1 MSSLLPTLQNIAT
14 TSSGI
19 VGLSFGPPEGVFVF
33 TLRERRPVV
42 RPSLLFGDLMK
53 MTSAAAGPSLRKV
66 LSDED
71 RRGFLGFLLQEQ
83 ASRLT
88 PVINGCV
95 NGGGPY
101 EGYMPPTKYISKHI
115 VSYMDSGSLHLVKK
129 SPLQLGWA
137 GGWCYRI

>member
-1 MSSLLPTLQNIAT
+1 MSSLLPTLRNIAT

-19 VGLSFGPPEGVFVF
+19 VGLSFRPPEGVFVF
-33 TLRERRPVV
+33 TLRERPVV
-42 RPSLLFGDLMK
+42 RPSLLFGDLVK

-71 RRGFLGFLLQEQ
+71 RRGFLGSLLQEQ
-83 ASRLT
+83 ASRFT
-88 PVINGCV
+88 PVINGCA
-95 NGGGPY
+95 NGGPY

-115 VSYMDSGSLHLVKK
+115 VSYMDSVSLHLVKK